1 MKKNLF
7 LLLLTLILGSTAS
20 QAQSPAIKELRALVE
35 EAPMKF
41 ETQLGE
47 VDKENNGLVYY
58 KTKNKSG
65 DVSFIV
71 KNKTGNH
78 QYYMIYNLDPDD
90 MSFKLKKM
98 LMDQYVTELNAMVK
112 TGNYKGTDVVQDG
125 NNVTRITDLAGNR
138 VVDLQSTS
146 SNFFVIVY
154 GN

>member
-7 LLLLTLILGSTAS
+7 LLLLTLVLGSTAS

-47 VDKENNGLVYY
+47 VDKENDGLVYY

-71 KNKTGNH
+71 LNKTGRY
-78 QYYMIYNLDPDD
+78 QYYMIYNLDPND
-90 MSFKLKKM
+90 MSFKLKTM
-98 LMDQYVTELNAMVK
+98 LMGQYITELNAMVK
-112 TGNYKGTDVVQDG
+112 TGKYKGSDLVQDG
-125 NNVTRITDLAGNR
+125 NNVTRITDLEGNR